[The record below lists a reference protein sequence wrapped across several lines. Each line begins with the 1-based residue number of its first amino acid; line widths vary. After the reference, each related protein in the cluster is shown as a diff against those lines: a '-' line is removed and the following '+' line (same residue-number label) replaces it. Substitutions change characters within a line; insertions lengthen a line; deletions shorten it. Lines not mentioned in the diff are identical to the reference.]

1 MLSSKLGTWIR
12 NGFWPFRTQRNARK
26 LLEMAKFESI
36 YLFQMKDMY
45 FKLENMRNLNG
56 QWMSSK
62 FTTWKYEELEW
73 AMDEFKI
80 HYEFRTHHL
89 DFKFDLFFSPSYE
102 FKINLELNQILNST
116 IGDWVWV
123 LKHVETSSQCLHPIQ
138 NASYS
143 FRTHNFWRFLGCL
156 WLFFVISGQ

>member
-1 MLSSKLGTWIR
+1 MLSSKLVFSHLELKGMQGNFWKWLSSSPFTYFKWKTCISNSKIWGTWMGNGWVR
-12 NGFWPFRTQRNARK
+12 NSLWISNSSSWFQIWPF
-26 LLEMAKFESI
+26 
-36 YLFQMKDMY
+36 
-45 FKLENMRNLNG
+45 
-56 QWMSSK
+56 
-62 FTTWKYEELEW
+62 
-73 AMDEFKI
+73 
-80 HYEFRTHHL
+80 
-89 DFKFDLFFSPSYE
+89 FSFSYE

-116 IGDWVWV
+116 TGDWVWV